1 MMGLGVYCVY
11 MDLFFFFFSREEMQ
25 LLHFFLLLDL
35 LKLYSFTDCSE
46 AFSEPS
52 ILFQVYILSFY
63 LFFKNWNA
71 FFFSQE
77 KVTLLKLLMYI
88 TL

>member
-11 MDLFFFFFSREEMQ
+11 MDLFFFLSREEMQ
-25 LLHFFLLLDL
+25 LLHFFPVR
-35 LKLYSFTDCSE
+35 FTKALQFHSDCWE

-52 ILFQVYILSFY
+52 ILFQVYILSCY

-77 KVTLLKLLMYI
+77 KITLLKLLM
-88 TL
+88 